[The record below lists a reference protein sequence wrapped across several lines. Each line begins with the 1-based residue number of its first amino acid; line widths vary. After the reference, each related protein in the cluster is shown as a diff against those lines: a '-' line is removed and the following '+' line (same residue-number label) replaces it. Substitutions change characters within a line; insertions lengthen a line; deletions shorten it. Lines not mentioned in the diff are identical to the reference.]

1 MNRLDQCPISGEDLV
16 PMIELGK
23 QPIFMGT
30 TNEDPSFDVFHQM
43 SWGATASGIIHL
55 MTRVPMDVLYARS
68 HNSGLVGQ
76 VWLNHHYE
84 LSQFIAKYQPK
95 RICEIGGGHGIL
107 SENYA
112 SHTDFLKW
120 QIYEPNAK
128 GSSDERVQIINDF
141 FNESTNIDDV
151 DCVVHSHLFEHLYDH
166 SSILRSIHRS
176 LRSDGLMIFSVPN
189 MMKMVQNG
197 YINALNFEHVTFLP
211 DDLIEYLLSLTGFKI
226 KEKKYYLDDHSIFY
240 CCEKAEPYSGIVYN
254 SPRNISLIEKFF
266 NDQLDE
272 IQRINEI
279 INKLSIEHD
288 VFLFGAHIFSQFY
301 ANNGLKVKKIR
312 GILDNDQFKQGSR
325 LFGTNL
331 FVSAPQE
338 IEKLLKPV
346 VILKAGAYRAE
357 ITAQLQQLNPSVIII
372 D

>member
-1 MNRLDQCPISGEDLV
+1 MNKLHQCPISGEELV
-16 PMIELGK
+16 PLIELGE

-30 TNEDPSFDVFHQM
+30 TNEDPSFDKFHQM
-43 SWGATASGIIHL
+43 SWGATANGIIHL
-55 MTRVPMDVLYARS
+55 MTRVPLDVLYARS
-68 HNSGLVGQ
+68 HNSGLVGK
-76 VWLNHHYE
+76 VWLNHHYK
-84 LSQFIAKYQPK
+84 LSQFIAKYQPN

-112 SHTDFLKW
+112 SHTDFQKW

-128 GSSDERVQIINDF
+128 DSSDERVQIINDF
-141 FNESTNIDDV
+141 FNEKTNIGDV

-197 YINALNFEHVTFLP
+197 YINALNFEHVTYLP
-211 DDLIEYLLSLTGFKI
+211 EDLIDYILSLNGFKI

-240 CCEKAEPYSGIVYN
+240 CCEKTEPNSNIVYN
-254 SPRNISLIEKFF
+254 SPKNIPLIEQFF
-266 NDQLDE
+266 NAQFGE
-272 IQRINEI
+272 IHRINEI
-279 INKLSIEHD
+279 INTLSIDHD
-288 VFLFGAHIFSQFY
+288 IFLFGAHIFSQFY
-301 ANNGLKVKKIR
+301 ANNGLKVNKIH
-312 GILDNDQFKQGSR
+312 GILDNDQLKQGNR

-331 FVSAPQE
+331 LVSEPQK
-338 IEKLLKPV
+338 ISKILKPV

-357 ITAQLQQLNPSVIII
+357 ITAQLQQLNASVIII